1 VSERLAQCL
10 AVIAQP
16 ACCAADLPPAWWPRP
31 RRLAGPE
38 AGGTVP
44 LPRAE
49 QGWLWCFIDWLIYD
63 FCGCLKKEKAM
74 AIFKFLHSFIHSFV
88 HSIIHVT

>member
-1 VSERLAQCL
+1 VSGRDRSACL
-10 AVIAQP
+10 LRCRSPTGVV
-16 ACCAADLPPAWWPRP
+16 
-31 RRLAGPE
+31 AGPE

-74 AIFKFLHSFIHSFV
+74 AIFIPSFLHSFIRSFDHSCD
-88 HSIIHVT
+88 VTH